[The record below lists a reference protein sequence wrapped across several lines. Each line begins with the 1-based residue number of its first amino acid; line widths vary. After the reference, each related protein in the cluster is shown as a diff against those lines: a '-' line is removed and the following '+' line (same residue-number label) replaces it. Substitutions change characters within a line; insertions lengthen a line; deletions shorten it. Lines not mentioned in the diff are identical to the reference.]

1 MMMTTV
7 TTLKNTSSIRRLH
20 PTLKIINQTSE
31 PLRTLYIVRVE
42 AKNAELWKERCGK
55 LLWVWMTGRPY
66 ALETE
71 DIIEWMALHIASVGM
86 TVWSENPT
94 ILK

>member
-42 AKNAELWKERCGK
+42 AKNAELRKERCGK
-55 LLWVWMTGRPY
+55 LL
-66 ALETE
+66 
-71 DIIEWMALHIASVGM
+71 
-86 TVWSENPT
+86 
-94 ILK
+94 